1 MSKDDSFCSDKE
13 KGEYDDRS
21 FHNISP
27 LVNVDVLLMVILL
40 FLLWLFL
47 IDTKEYANKMR
58 GKSAD
63 DRKAAAERLEKMRG
77 GSMKPELKSWI
88 IQRLHIL
95 NGLEGL
101 GAKEEL

>member
-1 MSKDDSFCSDKE
+1 MMIGF
-13 KGEYDDRS
+13 
-21 FHNISP
+21 FVIISP
-27 LVNVDVLLMVILL
+27 RVNVDIVLMVKFC

-47 IDTKEYANKMR
+47 IETKEYANKMR
-58 GKSAD
+58 SKSAD